1 MSENILWS
9 TKSWSL
15 KTFVHSYTLPQLVK
29 IEEGFCSK
37 NNEETLSTGEILMLH
52 VHSVPK
58 LLVEDADYR
67 QYFVPRNCQCKVEI
81 LPRICQDRYRSVE
94 DVVEAWT
101 CADFKFIRVVKVH
114 WHPPSLHIKAGDIL
128 ELKRTVVQNHIK
140 FLECLFYGE
149 TGYLV
154 KLPLNVKA
162 VFEPLARN
170 ESYPFQEVIHSFK
183 FPVRVKFKSNCKT
196 KDADNRQSRGSV
208 LLKNIRQESKVI
220 ATSRDDDMNPVVLIP
235 TDLDVNVFPARG
247 ALLGDKEYARFCKA
261 IHDSTELLS
270 KVNLF
275 ENASRLCECFEDP
288 AEEAL
293 ENNEVASIPSQTT
306 EDTHRLLTEP
316 KPTTSKEATS
326 LTGLLIRGG
335 ENPSNTSNEQP
346 PSYLPRVES
355 LQRSKPPVAPKP
367 PNKASQSSARL
378 SQSPHQSIRGELLT
392 TSNENLSNSIDEQAP
407 PLPTRVQSLLHS
419 NATGADKYE
428 KPSYLP
434 RVESLQRS
442 KPPVAP
448 KPPNKA
454 SQSSARLSQS
464 PHQSIRGELLTTSNE
479 NLSNSIDEQAPPLP
493 TRVQSLLHSN
503 ATGADKDD
511 DNHHYDEISSTERNS
526 NLVRSLERYHM
537 DNDSERVHKRQKD
550 KLGKSKS
557 SERNSLPTVIPKL
570 PSERS
575 QLITPLS
582 EASSTQQGPMPKQS
596 IFSTQSLITSCLE
609 HSQGHPAEN
618 VYIESAP
625 RPSILSNSPSKCS
638 VFSEDLK
645 DLSVTGVVEC
655 LGNLYMG
662 QYAELFQRN
671 LIDGN
676 LLMELDSESLSHLG
690 VRNPLH
696 QKKLLKFINGW
707 RPNTN

>member
-9 TKSWSL
+9 TESWSL

-293 ENNEVASIPSQTT
+293 ENNEVADLFPSQTT

-316 KPTTSKEATS
+316 KRTTSKEATS

-392 TSNENLSNSIDEQAP
+392 TSNENLSNSIDEQGQ
-407 PLPTRVQSLLHS
+407 LTLTR
-419 NATGADKYE
+419 
-428 KPSYLP
+428 P
-434 RVESLQRS
+434 
-442 KPPVAP
+442 
-448 KPPNKA
+448 
-454 SQSSARLSQS
+454 
-464 PHQSIRGELLTTSNE
+464 
-479 NLSNSIDEQAPPLP
+479 
-493 TRVQSLLHSN
+493 
-503 ATGADKDD
+503 
-511 DNHHYDEISSTERNS
+511 
-526 NLVRSLERYHM
+526 
-537 DNDSERVHKRQKD
+537 
-550 KLGKSKS
+550 
-557 SERNSLPTVIPKL
+557 
-570 PSERS
+570 
-575 QLITPLS
+575 
-582 EASSTQQGPMPKQS
+582 
-596 IFSTQSLITSCLE
+596 
-609 HSQGHPAEN
+609 
-618 VYIESAP
+618 
-625 RPSILSNSPSKCS
+625 
-638 VFSEDLK
+638 
-645 DLSVTGVVEC
+645 
-655 LGNLYMG
+655 
-662 QYAELFQRN
+662 
-671 LIDGN
+671 
-676 LLMELDSESLSHLG
+676 
-690 VRNPLH
+690 
-696 QKKLLKFINGW
+696 
-707 RPNTN
+707 

>member
-1 MSENILWS
+1 
-9 TKSWSL
+9 
-15 KTFVHSYTLPQLVK
+15 
-29 IEEGFCSK
+29 
-37 NNEETLSTGEILMLH
+37 MLH

-81 LPRICQDRYRSVE
+81 LPRICQDRFRSVE

-293 ENNEVASIPSQTT
+293 ENNEVADLFPSQTT

-419 NATGADKYE
+419 NATGADK
-428 KPSYLP
+428 
-434 RVESLQRS
+434 
-442 KPPVAP
+442 
-448 KPPNKA
+448 
-454 SQSSARLSQS
+454 
-464 PHQSIRGELLTTSNE
+464 
-479 NLSNSIDEQAPPLP
+479 
-493 TRVQSLLHSN
+493 
-503 ATGADKDD
+503 DD

-550 KLGKSKS
+550 KLSKSKS

-638 VFSEDLK
+638 VFYEDLK
-645 DLSVTGVVEC
+645 DLSVAGVVEC
-655 LGNLYMG
+655 LRNLYMG

-671 LIDGN
+671 LIDGK

>member
-419 NATGADKYE
+419 NATGADK
-428 KPSYLP
+428 
-434 RVESLQRS
+434 
-442 KPPVAP
+442 
-448 KPPNKA
+448 
-454 SQSSARLSQS
+454 
-464 PHQSIRGELLTTSNE
+464 
-479 NLSNSIDEQAPPLP
+479 
-493 TRVQSLLHSN
+493 
-503 ATGADKDD
+503 DD

-696 QKKLLKFINGW
+696 QKKLLEFINGW
-707 RPNTN
+707 RPNIN

>member
-1 MSENILWS
+1 
-9 TKSWSL
+9 
-15 KTFVHSYTLPQLVK
+15 
-29 IEEGFCSK
+29 
-37 NNEETLSTGEILMLH
+37 MLH

-293 ENNEVASIPSQTT
+293 ENNEVADLFPSQTT

-346 PSYLPRVES
+346 
-355 LQRSKPPVAPKP
+355 
-367 PNKASQSSARL
+367 
-378 SQSPHQSIRGELLT
+378 
-392 TSNENLSNSIDEQAP
+392 
-407 PLPTRVQSLLHS
+407 
-419 NATGADKYE
+419 
-428 KPSYLP
+428 PSYLP

>member
-9 TKSWSL
+9 TESWSL

-293 ENNEVASIPSQTT
+293 ENNEVADLFPSQTT

-346 PSYLPRVES
+346 
-355 LQRSKPPVAPKP
+355 
-367 PNKASQSSARL
+367 
-378 SQSPHQSIRGELLT
+378 
-392 TSNENLSNSIDEQAP
+392 
-407 PLPTRVQSLLHS
+407 
-419 NATGADKYE
+419 
-428 KPSYLP
+428 PSYLP

-645 DLSVTGVVEC
+645 DLSVAGVVEC
-655 LGNLYMG
+655 LRNLYMG

-671 LIDGN
+671 LIDGK